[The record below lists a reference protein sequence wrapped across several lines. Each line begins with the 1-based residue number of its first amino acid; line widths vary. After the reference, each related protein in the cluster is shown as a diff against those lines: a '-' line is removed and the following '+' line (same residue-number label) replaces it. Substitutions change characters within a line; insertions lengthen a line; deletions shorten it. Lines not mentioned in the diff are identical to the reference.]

1 MPTPRY
7 HRAARADLE
16 RLWHAIARHNIPAAD
31 RYLDGLQERGRRY
44 AARPGMGQREPELE
58 ARLDVPPG
66 ITLRSFLHRNHR
78 CYYIPEPDGIFILR
92 VLDVRQDLDNA
103 LDADR

>member
-1 MPTPRY
+1 MPVPRY
-7 HRAARADLE
+7 HHAARADLE
-16 RLWHAIARHNIPAAD
+16 RLWHGIARHNVHAAD
-31 RYLDGLQERGRRY
+31 RYLDGLHERARRY
-44 AARPGMGQREPELE
+44 AARPSMGQREPELE
-58 ARLDVPPG
+58 ARLEVPPG